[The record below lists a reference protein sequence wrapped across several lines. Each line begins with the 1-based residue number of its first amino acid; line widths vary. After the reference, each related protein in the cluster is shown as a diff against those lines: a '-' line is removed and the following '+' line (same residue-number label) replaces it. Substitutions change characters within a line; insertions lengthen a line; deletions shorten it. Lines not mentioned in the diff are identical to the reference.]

1 MADGVALDAA
11 AAAFEGSISCV
22 DVAATGTEE
31 LVDKVVVETG
41 AYREC
46 VSR

>member
-1 MADGVALDAA
+1 MFDAA
-11 AAAFEGSISCV
+11 ALEGSMSCV

-31 LVDKVVVETG
+31 VVVDKVVVETG